1 MHAAKP
7 TCEAAAE
14 GLAEATGPEAGSAGA
29 RDFAE
34 FGRALGAQSVELKR
48 YAARLVR
55 RGEEVDELVQEAM
68 TRAWRSRASYDEGG
82 SLSGWLKRTVLRA
95 LFDMRRRRAAQP
107 VDLGDADRAVPAASC
122 SVEDSSAAREQLAR
136 ALGPLSPSERAL
148 LLAFHGR
155 GESTV
160 EIAARLGQ
168 PEGTVRSALHRARRR
183 LAEGD
188 CDED

>member
-1 MHAAKP
+1 MHAAEP

-14 GLAEATGPEAGSAGA
+14 GSAEATGPEEGA

-34 FGRALGAQSVELKR
+34 FGRALGAQSGELKR

-55 RGEEVDELVQEAM
+55 RGEDPGELVQEALA
-68 TRAWRSRASYDEGG
+68 RAWRSRASYDESG
-82 SLSGWLKRTVLRA
+82 SLSGWLKRTLLHA
-95 LFDMRRRRAAQP
+95 LFDLRRRRASQP
-107 VDLGDADRAVPAASC
+107 EDLGDLDRAVPAAAH
-122 SVEDSSAAREQLAR
+122 SVEDTSSAREQIAR
-136 ALGPLSPSERAL
+136 ALGPLSPAERAL

-183 LAEGD
+183 LLQ
-188 CDED
+188 EDSDVD